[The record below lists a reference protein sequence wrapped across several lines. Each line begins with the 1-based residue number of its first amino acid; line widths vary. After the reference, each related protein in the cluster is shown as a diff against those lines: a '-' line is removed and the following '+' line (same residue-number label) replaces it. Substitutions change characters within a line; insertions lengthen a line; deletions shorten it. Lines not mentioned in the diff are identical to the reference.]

1 MPLNFV
7 AKENGRYALTVI
19 PEDVEMN
26 YLHLIDNLTGADID
40 LLATPTVI
48 AEEDLLSLTPS
59 YTFTAKT
66 TDYASRFRLMFS
78 VSGGANGDDAPFAFI
93 NNGDIIIVGAN
104 ANATLQIVDVLGHI
118 LVSREGDAIHRV
130 STNGLA
136 LGVYVLRLIE
146 GEKVRTQKIVIE

>member
-1 MPLNFV
+1 MT
-7 AKENGRYALTVI
+7 AKNGIYTINVNTDRI
-19 PEDVEMN
+19 EFD
-26 YLHLIDNLTGADID
+26 YLHLVDNLMGNDID
-40 LLATPTVI
+40 LLV
-48 AEEDLLSLTPS
+48 EPS
-59 YTFTAKT
+59 YTFEAKT
-66 TDYASRFRLMFS
+66 TDYTSRFKLVFS
-78 VSGGANGDDAPFAFI
+78 VSGDADSDNAPFAFV

-136 LGVYVLRLIE
+136 PGVYVLRLIE